1 MPTAGNSR
9 FLQTFLAASTAAG
22 NGRTRILL
30 CSGAIGVIAAMTPA
44 TAAPWQRGFVVATYE
59 YAFRYGGRAGFER
72 AGEVE
77 PGSDCPHGSSVHFAN
92 DKNTEAALKQPFR
105 SKYEIEAISR
115 PPGLQQVRAPVS
127 TRFSIWNRA
136 ITYRGWKRGIET
148 YVNPWA
154 AEDPGQPEV
163 TGRIATGF
171 NLDNN
176 AATGGFVAE
185 DGEQGIDNALYRAW
199 GCDAPWRGN
208 GNATLH
214 LRANDKMQGGLYT
227 MVIRVSGKKDTMND
241 DNVVVEIGYS
251 PDKITKNARGDVA
264 SDFSYRIVKSEQYSR
279 LKGKIRNG
287 VLETQQV
294 EQLHAPRLA
303 WFYDHA
309 GDAEFRKGKIRLE
322 IAPDGNAK
330 GLIGGY
336 RDWRKIYTENT
347 FAQDGGQQGIREH
360 EDHVALYYALRR
372 NADGMYNAKTARFDG
387 ISSNYRLKMSSA
399 YVVDAE
405 KGMEMPRLAAEEDRK
420 KAFEETKLAMAKGAQ
435 TRIPQL
441 VPPGT
446 SQAAVGIM
454 EVLIV
459 DLPSKDYFLKTLYR
473 QRYAGEDENG
483 MPPWAPEAA
492 KRLREDIAAR
502 KKAQSKPQQEARETG
517 TSSRTP

>member
-9 FLQTFLAASTAAG
+9 FLQTSLAASTAAG

-360 EDHVALYYALRR
+360 EDGVALYYALKR
-372 NADGMYNAKTARFDG
+372 NADGMADPRTGERMG
-387 ISSNYRLKMSSA
+387 ISSAYRITAMPA
-399 YVVDAE
+399 YVVDSAQPL
-405 KGMEMPRLAAEEDRK
+405 GVTVIQAEETRR
-420 KAFEETKLAMAKGAQ
+420 KAFLAVREATIKSTR
-435 TRIPQL
+435 TRIVQG

-446 SQAAVGIM
+446 SQGAFPAM
-454 EVLIV
+454 ERRIV
-459 DLPSKDYFLKTLYR
+459 DLPSKDFFLKVLDRPHYDADVTEIDGELVDKNGNEVGKPPEKPGEQVQNR
-473 QRYAGEDENG
+473 GASAQVAVAGD
-483 MPPWAPEAA
+483 
-492 KRLREDIAAR
+492 
-502 KKAQSKPQQEARETG
+502 
-517 TSSRTP
+517 

>member
-227 MVIRVSGKKDTMND
+227 MVIRVSGK
-241 DNVVVEIGYS
+241 
-251 PDKITKNARGDVA
+251 
-264 SDFSYRIVKSEQYSR
+264 RIR
-279 LKGKIRNG
+279 
-287 VLETQQV
+287 
-294 EQLHAPRLA
+294 
-303 WFYDHA
+303 
-309 GDAEFRKGKIRLE
+309 
-322 IAPDGNAK
+322 
-330 GLIGGY
+330 
-336 RDWRKIYTENT
+336 
-347 FAQDGGQQGIREH
+347 
-360 EDHVALYYALRR
+360 
-372 NADGMYNAKTARFDG
+372 
-387 ISSNYRLKMSSA
+387 
-399 YVVDAE
+399 
-405 KGMEMPRLAAEEDRK
+405 
-420 KAFEETKLAMAKGAQ
+420 
-435 TRIPQL
+435 
-441 VPPGT
+441 
-446 SQAAVGIM
+446 
-454 EVLIV
+454 
-459 DLPSKDYFLKTLYR
+459 
-473 QRYAGEDENG
+473 
-483 MPPWAPEAA
+483 
-492 KRLREDIAAR
+492 
-502 KKAQSKPQQEARETG
+502 
-517 TSSRTP
+517 